1 MDRRKF
7 IVDSSKIISGL
18 PFLNLMSCVDKSI
31 SFNISLA
38 EWSLHRSIYSG
49 KIDHLDFIE
58 LSKKKFNIDAVEYV
72 NSFFFDKAED
82 ISFLNRMNTIASDN
96 GVKSLLIMC
105 DNEGDLGDSDPKKRT
120 QAIENH
126 YKWVEAAK
134 FLGCHS
140 IRVNARGNDSYHE
153 LLKLVADSLSR
164 LTEFSSK
171 LDINVLVENHG
182 GLSSNGEWLSSV
194 MKKVNNSMCG
204 TLPDFGNFNMG
215 NNKWYDRYKGMTE
228 LMPYAKAVSAKSH
241 DFDNNGNE
249 IHTNFYKMID
259 IMLSFGYY
267 GYVGIEYE
275 GSKLDEMDGILATK
289 ALLEKVRQSI

>member
-18 PFLNLMSCVDKSI
+18 PFLNFMSCVDKTA

-49 KIDHLDFIE
+49 KIDHLDFIG
-58 LSKKKFNIDAVEYV
+58 LSKKEFNIDAVEYV

-82 ISFLNRMNTIASDN
+82 IDYLNRMNTIASDN

-140 IRVNARGNDSYHE
+140 IRVYARGNESYQE

-182 GLSSNGEWLSSV
+182 GLSSNGKWLSSV
-194 MKKVNNSMCG
+194 MKKVNKSMCG

-215 NNKWYDRYKGMTE
+215 NDKWYDRYKGMRE
-228 LMPYAKAVSAKSH
+228 IMPYAKAVSAKSH
-241 DFDNNGNE
+241 DFDSNGNE
-249 IHTNFYKMID
+249 IYSDFFKMID
-259 IMLSFGYY
+259 IMLSFGYD

-275 GSKLDEMDGILATK
+275 GSKLDEMAGILATK
-289 ALLEKVRQSI
+289 RLLEKVRNSI